1 MTPTMQSKRV
11 ILSYEMD
18 RERDDWVLTE
28 DQVPESR
35 RHDLVSDR
43 IKDLLA
49 GFAERSGRQM
59 KIGRNLALRWSK
71 KRPQIGVDPD
81 VYVLEPPPPGGDDFE
96 SLKLWKPGCF
106 PPILAVEVVSK
117 SRADKDYA
125 ASPEKYAACGVP
137 ELWVLDPKM
146 CGPKARGGPFRIQ
159 VWRRGKEG
167 DFKRVYEGEGPAF
180 SEALSAWIFAVDEG
194 RSFRIADDEA
204 GTSWWMT
211 PAEAERAAKEVER
224 AAKEAER
231 TAKEVERAAKE
242 AERAAKEVERTAKE
256 AERAAKEVE
265 RAAKEAALRRVAEL
279 EALLAERSSSIR

>member
-1 MTPTMQSKRV
+1 MQSKRV
-11 ILSYEMD
+11 TLLYEMD
-18 RERDDWVLTE
+18 RERDDWVLKE

-43 IKDLLA
+43 IKGLLA
-49 GFAERSGRQM
+49 GFAARSGRSM

-81 VYVLEPPPPGGDDFE
+81 VYVLEPPPPGGDEFE

-159 VWRRGKEG
+159 VWRRGKDG
-167 DFKRVYEGEGPAF
+167 DFRRVYAGEGPAF
-180 SEALSAWIFAVDEG
+180 SEVLRAWLFTVDEG
-194 RSFRIADDEA
+194 RSFRIADDQA

-211 PAEAERAAKEVER
+211 PEEAER

-231 TAKEVERAAKE
+231 AEKEAERAAKE
-242 AERAAKEVERTAKE
+242 AERAAKEA
-256 AERAAKEVE
+256 E

-279 EALLAERSSSIR
+279 EARLAELSSAPR

>member
-35 RHDLVSDR
+35 RHDLVGDR
-43 IKDLLA
+43 IKGLCA
-49 GFAERSGRQM
+49 GFAARSGRRM
-59 KIGRNLALRWSK
+59 KVGRNLAIRWSK

-81 VYVLEPPPPGGDDFE
+81 VYVLEPPPPEGDDFE
-96 SLKLWKPGCF
+96 SLRLWEEGHF
-106 PPILAVEVVSK
+106 PPILAVEVVSR

-159 VWRRGKEG
+159 IWKRGEDG
-167 DFKRVYEGEGPAF
+167 GFRRVYAGEGPAF
-180 SEALSAWIFAVDEG
+180 SDVLGAWLFAVDEG
-194 RSFRIADDEA
+194 RSFRLADDEA

-211 PAEAERAAKEVER
+211 PEES
-224 AAKEAER
+224 
-231 TAKEVERAAKE
+231 ERAAKE
-242 AERAAKEVERTAKE
+242 AERAAKEAERAEKE
-256 AERAAKEVE
+256 AALQREQAERAAKEAE
-265 RAAKEAALRRVAEL
+265 HAAKEAEKTAKEAALRRIAEL
-279 EALLAERSSSIR
+279 EALLAEQSRALR